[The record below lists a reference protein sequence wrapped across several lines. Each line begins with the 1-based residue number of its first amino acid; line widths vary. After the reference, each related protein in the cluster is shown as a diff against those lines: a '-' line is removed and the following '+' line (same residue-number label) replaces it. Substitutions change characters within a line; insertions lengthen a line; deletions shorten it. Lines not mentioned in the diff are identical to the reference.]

1 MTVESKSDLYE
12 QPLHGDW
19 QKSAFSSGSSENCV
33 LIMPIDGGVAFG
45 DSKHRARDGAL
56 RFTDKEMLAH
66 ILAVKAGQYDHLIP
80 DGTEL

>member
-1 MTVESKSDLYE
+1 MNNRKNDLYAA
-12 QPLHGDW
+12 PLDGEWEKSSFSAGTGDD
-19 QKSAFSSGSSENCV
+19 CV
-33 LIMPIDGGVAFG
+33 QIMPIDGGVAFG
-45 DSKHRARDGAL
+45 DSKRRDLDGAL

>member
-1 MTVESKSDLYE
+1 MSNPKDSLYSAPLNGEWEKSSFSNGT
-12 QPLHGDW
+12 GD
-19 QKSAFSSGSSENCV
+19 SCV

-45 DSKHRARDGAL
+45 DSKARGRDGAL

>member
-1 MTVESKSDLYE
+1 MSDPKDGLYAAPLNGEWEKSSFSA
-12 QPLHGDW
+12 PNGD
-19 QKSAFSSGSSENCV
+19 SCV
-33 LIMPIDGGVAFG
+33 QIMPFDGGVAFG
-45 DSKHRARDGAL
+45 DTKRRDLDGAL

>member
-1 MTVESKSDLYE
+1 MSNSKDDLYAT
-12 QPLHGDW
+12 PLDGEW
-19 QKSAFSSGSSENCV
+19 EKSSYSAGSGNDCV
-33 LIMPIDGGVAFG
+33 QIMPINGGVAFG
-45 DSKHRARDGAL
+45 DTKRRDLDGAL

>member
-1 MTVESKSDLYE
+1 MSDHKDRLYAA
-12 QPLHGDW
+12 PLNGDW
-19 QKSAFSSGSSENCV
+19 EKSSFSNGTGDDCV

-45 DSKHRARDGAL
+45 DSKARGRDGAL

-80 DGTEL
+80 EGTEL